1 MQILM
6 IASENDAIKGA
17 KVGGVA
23 DVVRD
28 APRALVKQG
37 LQVSVVIP
45 DYNYFSDHY
54 PIILSQ
60 TFNVPFQGRLEQVV
74 LNKLDVDDFGVTQ
87 YVLCHPLFNQG
98 GGVYL
103 NDNDNRPFARDA
115 SKYALF
121 NAAVA
126 EALNLG
132 QLAIPDVLHLHDWHS
147 AVTSVLIRFSERYQ
161 SLQHIK
167 QVFTVHNIALQG
179 IRPFAHDDSSLE
191 TWFPSLS
198 YDGQVICDP
207 RYQHCFNPMRAAINL
222 ADKVHVVSDT
232 YAKEILQPSNH
243 QQGYFG
249 GEGLESDLNEA
260 EQQGRLIGII
270 NGCEYDLPAADK
282 TELVSFLID
291 AQQHVL
297 RWLSRDAQ
305 LKTVHYLANERIKQ
319 WLEAGTQVGPLV
331 TSIGRL
337 TDQKV
342 LLLRQR
348 THGHSVMD
356 ELLDDLADVNGRMI
370 ILGSGDS
377 QIENEFMRLMGQH
390 TNIVFLN
397 GYGQS
402 LSDSLYPIGDLF
414 LMPSSFEPCGISQ
427 MLALRVGQPCLVNG
441 VGGLKDTITHME
453 NGFVFNGDSLGA
465 QTAQLKAV
473 FNLALTTFSEQPNKW
488 QQMVEKAKATRFSWF
503 DSANDYINRLY
514 K

>member
-37 LQVSVVIP
+37 QHVSVVIP

-54 PIILSQ
+54 PLISSQ
-60 TFNVPFQGRLEQVV
+60 SFNVLFKGRQEQLI
-74 LNKLDVDDFGVTQ
+74 LNELAVDDFGVTQ

-98 GGVYL
+98 GDVYL

-126 EALNLG
+126 EALHLG
-132 QLAIPDVLHLHDWHS
+132 HLAIPDVLHLHDWHS
-147 AVTSVLIRFSERYQ
+147 AVTSVLIKFSDRYQ
-161 SLQHIK
+161 RLKNIK

-179 IRPFAHDDSSLE
+179 IRPFSHDDSSLE

-232 YAKEILQPSNH
+232 YAKEILKPSNH

-249 GEGLESDLNEA
+249 GEGLERDLSEA
-260 EQQGRLIGII
+260 QQQGRLIGII
-270 NGCEYDLPAADK
+270 NGCEYDAPEVNK
-282 TELVSFLID
+282 TDLASFLVD

-297 RWLSRDAQ
+297 RWLSREVH

-319 WLEAGTQVGPLV
+319 WLEKGAQSGPLV

-342 LLLRQR
+342 LLLRQSY
-348 THGHSVMD
+348 HGQSVMD
-356 ELLDDLADVNGRMI
+356 ELLNALAKVNGRMI

-377 QIENEFMRLMGQH
+377 KIEDELMRLMGQH
-390 TNIVFLN
+390 DNIVFLN

-427 MLALRVGQPCLVNG
+427 MLALRAGQPCLVNC
-441 VGGLKDTITHME
+441 VGGLKDTITHLK
-453 NGFVFNGDSLGA
+453 NGFVFNGDSLSS

-473 FNLALTTFSEQPNKW
+473 FNLALTMFTEQPKEW
-488 QQMVEKAKATRFSWF
+488 QKMVEDAKATRFSWF
-503 DSANDYINRLY
+503 DSARDYILRLY
-514 K
+514 Q